1 MITINLN
8 NFLNFIGKLDNTH
21 YIIKSAVSSCIAAH
35 KQKDDCSMS
44 TENALLTILVDRI
57 NNDTLVLPTLPEV
70 AIKVR
75 QAADNPDVNLMQ
87 MSDVIAQDPALSARM
102 IKVANSAIMGRAV
115 KVSNLQQAV
124 TRIGLRQIKNIA
136 TAMAMEQLF
145 VSNNELIKGYM
156 SKAWQKTLN
165 VAGHS
170 ITLMA
175 FYLENN
181 KHTSLNSD
189 SITLAS
195 LVYNIGVLP
204 ILTEAERHP
213 EVFANPSFLAHA
225 IQKLSGK
232 IGGSIMG
239 AWEFPPEFVSVAKYW
254 ADPSYRPEEVNYIDF
269 IRIGAILEGTLQ
281 VSDKAAAL
289 QAYIDK
295 GVIPS
300 MQLFSSEEYNDML
313 ENVKD
318 TFS

>member
-1 MITINLN
+1 
-8 NFLNFIGKLDNTH
+8 
-21 YIIKSAVSSCIAAH
+21 
-35 KQKDDCSMS
+35 MS

-87 MSDVIAQDPALSARM
+87 MSDVIGQDPALSARM
-102 IKVANSAIMGRAV
+102 IKVANSAIMGRVV

-175 FYLENN
+175 VYLQNN
-181 KHTSLNSD
+181 KRTSLNSD

-239 AWEFPPEFVSVAKYW
+239 AWEFPPEFVNVARHW
-254 ADPSYRPEEVNYIDF
+254 ADPTYRPEEIGYVDF

-281 VSDKAAAL
+281 VSDKSAAL
-289 QAYIDK
+289 QTYIDK

-300 MQLFSSEEYNDML
+300 MQLFSSDEYNDML

>member
-1 MITINLN
+1 
-8 NFLNFIGKLDNTH
+8 
-21 YIIKSAVSSCIAAH
+21 
-35 KQKDDCSMS
+35 MS

-87 MSDVIAQDPALSARM
+87 MSEVISQDPALSARM
-102 IKVANSAIMGRAV
+102 IKVANSAIMGRTV

-175 FYLENN
+175 FYLQNN
-181 KHTSLNSD
+181 KRTSLNSD

-239 AWEFPPEFVSVAKYW
+239 AWEFPPEFVNVARHW
-254 ADPSYRPEEVNYIDF
+254 ADPTYRPEEIGYVDF

-281 VSDKAAAL
+281 VSDKSAAL
-289 QAYIDK
+289 QTYIDK

-300 MQLFSSEEYNDML
+300 MQLFSSDEYNDML
-313 ENVKD
+313 ESVKD

>member
-1 MITINLN
+1 
-8 NFLNFIGKLDNTH
+8 
-21 YIIKSAVSSCIAAH
+21 
-35 KQKDDCSMS
+35 MS

-87 MSDVIAQDPALSARM
+87 MSDVIGQDPALSARM

-175 FYLENN
+175 FYLQNN
-181 KHTSLNSD
+181 KRTSLNSD
-189 SITLAS
+189 AITLAS

-239 AWEFPPEFVSVAKYW
+239 AWEFPPEFVNVARHW
-254 ADPSYRPEEVNYIDF
+254 ADPTYRPEEIGYVDF

-281 VSDKAAAL
+281 VSDKSAAL
-289 QAYIDK
+289 QTYIDK

-300 MQLFSSEEYNDML
+300 MQLFSSDEYNDML
-313 ENVKD
+313 ENLKD

>member
-1 MITINLN
+1 
-8 NFLNFIGKLDNTH
+8 
-21 YIIKSAVSSCIAAH
+21 
-35 KQKDDCSMS
+35 MS

-87 MSDVIAQDPALSARM
+87 MSDVIGQDPALSARM

-175 FYLENN
+175 FYLQNN
-181 KHTSLNSD
+181 KRTSLNSD

-195 LVYNIGVLP
+195 LV
-204 ILTEAERHP
+204 
-213 EVFANPSFLAHA
+213 
-225 IQKLSGK
+225 
-232 IGGSIMG
+232 
-239 AWEFPPEFVSVAKYW
+239 
-254 ADPSYRPEEVNYIDF
+254 
-269 IRIGAILEGTLQ
+269 
-281 VSDKAAAL
+281 
-289 QAYIDK
+289 
-295 GVIPS
+295 
-300 MQLFSSEEYNDML
+300 
-313 ENVKD
+313 
-318 TFS
+318 